1 MFCVHV
7 STRARAHMW
16 RFSHVLPYLPSW
28 WAAAE
33 HASSIEKETAA
44 AEQKIMAAEAAALR
58 ANRAIEEM
66 EAQHAQALAQLP
78 TASIVED
85 DVGSEQYENEEHEDV
100 GPAPCDDARYVAL
113 FEYETE
119 ELAQLEVL
127 NLARCDPAL
136 TDWDVEDSLEILEQA
151 KLLAEVDLS
160 NNQLTDECLQPL
172 WCAFVRWP
180 AASPG
185 HTNCCKVPM

>member
-1 MFCVHV
+1 MPLRVHGR
-7 STRARAHMW
+7 TCG
-16 RFSHVLPYLPSW
+16 FSHVLPYLPSW

-33 HASSIEKETAA
+33 HASNIEKETAA

-58 ANRAIEEM
+58 ANRALEEM

-78 TASIVED
+78 AASTVEGS
-85 DVGSEQYENEEHEDV
+85 VGHEQYEEHEEV

-113 FEYETE
+113 FEYDTE

-136 TDWDVEDSLEILEQA
+136 TDWDVEDSLEIMEQA

-160 NNQLTDECLQPL
+160 SNQLTDECLQPL
-172 WCAFVRWP
+172 WCAFVHWP
-180 AASPG
+180 AASSVSLG
-185 HTNCCKVPM
+185 TQNNCCKVPT